1 MSDEKE
7 KGPRPVP
14 DLLLKAPDPK
24 YLREYYAT
32 QDRLELE
39 REAARVAVPRLLLE
53 VPRERWS
60 TLAEHA
66 DLATAG
72 GLHSLG
78 DMVTEVLT
86 RDAVHAHAIAE
97 LAVAVAVAL
106 PRDTY
111 PKALV
116 AQLRAHA
123 WKDAGKTLRYLGKH
137 QDSLRALTTAE
148 AVLTPFSGLP
158 HDLALVRF
166 HLASTLQECGRYLE
180 SLPILAECKEVFRG
194 CGDMNLLGLCAIAEG
209 LLLQRLGR
217 YREARE
223 KHLLLLASTPD
234 LQTDSLA
241 SLHHA
246 IGVCS
251 TELGDFVEAEASL
264 SYAVKMYRELE
275 ESIHV
280 IKAEL
285 GLGRLFVRR
294 GELNLAHGHLRRV
307 RRDFLHHSLAEEA
320 GLCGLDIVETLL
332 LLDRTHEAEILA
344 RTIVHEF
351 TEAAL
356 STRAITALGYLTE
369 TIAGRRATAKMVS
382 EVREYVV
389 SLRTTPEREFR
400 HSE

>member
-7 KGPRPVP
+7 KRPRPVP

-24 YLREYYAT
+24 YLREFYAT
-32 QDRLELE
+32 QDRLDLE

-53 VPRERWS
+53 VPPQRWS
-60 TLAEHA
+60 SLAEHA

-97 LAVAVAVAL
+97 LAVAVAEAL

-148 AVLTPFSGLP
+148 AILTPFSGLP

-166 HLASTLQECGRYLE
+166 HLAATLQESDRYLE

-194 CGDMNLLGLCAIAEG
+194 CADTHLLVLCAIQEG
-209 LLLQRLGR
+209 VLLQRIGR

-223 KHLLLLASTPD
+223 KCLLLLASTSD
-234 LQTDSLA
+234 LRTDSLA
-241 SLHHA
+241 ALHHA
-246 IGVCS
+246 IGFCS
-251 TELGDFVEAEASL
+251 TELGDYVEAEASL
-264 SYAVKMYRELE
+264 SSAVRLYRELG

-294 GELNLAHGHLRRV
+294 RELNLAHGHLRRV

-320 GLCGLDIVETLL
+320 GICGLDIVETLL
-332 LLDRTHEAEILA
+332 LLDRAHEAEILA
-344 RTIVHEF
+344 RKIVGEF
-351 TEAAL
+351 TEAGL
-356 STRAITALGYLTE
+356 STRAITALGHLSE
-369 TIAGRRATAKMVS
+369 AIAARRATAGLVND
-382 EVREYVV
+382 VREYVV
-389 SLRTTPEREFR
+389 SLRTTPEREFH